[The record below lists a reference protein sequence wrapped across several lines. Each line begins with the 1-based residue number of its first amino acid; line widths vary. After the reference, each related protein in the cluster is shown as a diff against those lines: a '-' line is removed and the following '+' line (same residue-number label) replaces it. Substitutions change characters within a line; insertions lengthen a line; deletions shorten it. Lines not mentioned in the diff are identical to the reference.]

1 MQTVKQW
8 LESKGRKF
16 PEPDGDDGSTSMA
29 AYEAARLPM
38 VVACTACTMT
48 MALTPERACNAD
60 GEIFCADC
68 AEPDPSCMRDHA
80 VGCAGRL
87 SDSPCNCGAD
97 DEAAEP
103 TPDRSPW
110 VICTLCHGDGHHV
123 NPSIDAGGLSA
134 DDLNDDPDFAEGY
147 MRGDYDVTCAR
158 CGGSGKIRE
167 AELEAIYARESER
180 AESRRLAAREDGD
193 AEGYYSA
200 SDPRWG

>member
-16 PEPDGDDGSTSMA
+16 PEPDGEDGSTSMA
-29 AYEAARLPM
+29 AYEAANLPM
-38 VVACTACTMT
+38 VIACARCEMT
-48 MALTPERACNAD
+48 MALTPERACDAE
-60 GEIFCADC
+60 GRIFCADC
-68 AEPDPSCMRDHA
+68 AE
-80 VGCAGRL
+80 
-87 SDSPCNCGAD
+87 
-97 DEAAEP
+97 DEVPEP

-123 NPSIDAGGLSA
+123 NPAIDAGGLSRE
-134 DDLNDDPDFAEGY
+134 DFDDDPDFAEGY
-147 MRGDYDVTCAR
+147 RRGDYDVTCVR
-158 CGGSGKIRE
+158 CGGSGKVRE
-167 AELEAIYARESER
+167 AELAAIHAREHER